1 MSVDR
6 KEDLVDR
13 LKGKVALVTG
23 IGSGI
28 GKGIALRFAAEG
40 ATVIGC
46 DIDADRAAATV
57 AAAAEAG
64 TPIRSVTP
72 IDLTREDDVRRYVD
86 VARQE
91 HGRAD
96 VLVNAGAIAPH
107 MARADEMDYDQQWR
121 PTIAG
126 EVDLVFLACRE
137 AWPLLQAAGN
147 ASVIN
152 FASVNSFRGSRQMGM
167 VAHCAGK
174 GAVLSMTKQLAVE
187 GGPDGIRANTIAPG
201 LVQTDATALAG
212 ASEGSKA
219 EAIIARTLVGRLG
232 VPDDIAWCAVYL
244 ASDEARW
251 VTGANF
257 SIDGGV
263 TAA

>member
-1 MSVDR
+1 MEVWDV
-6 KEDLVDR
+6 VDR

-23 IGSGI
+23 IGAGI
-28 GKGIALRFAAEG
+28 GQGIALRFAAEG
-40 ATVIGC
+40 AAVIGC
-46 DIDADRAAATV
+46 DIDSSRARETV
-57 AAAAEAG
+57 AQAEAAG
-64 TPIRSVTP
+64 TPIDSVDP
-72 IDLTREDDVRRYVD
+72 IDLTTIDDVRRYVD
-86 VARQE
+86 VARTR

-96 VLVNAGAIAPH
+96 ILVNAGAIAPH
-107 MARADEMDYDQQWR
+107 MARIDTMDYEKEWR

-147 ASVIN
+147 ASIIN
-152 FASVNSFRGSRQMGM
+152 FASVNSFRGSRQMAM

-201 LVQTDATALAG
+201 LVQTAATASAG
-212 ASEGSKA
+212 ASSGAKA
-219 EAIIARTLVGRLG
+219 ETIIARTLVGRLG